1 MELSITTVAIVAM
14 VIVAATGLTWT
25 VTQSQSVD
33 AWHSE
38 FDSKKQCV
46 NYVDEVN
53 LDTTKDQAQ
62 EMCEEDVPHKEK

>member
-1 MELSITTVAIVAM
+1 M

-38 FDSKKQCV
+38 FASKKQCV
-46 NYVDEVN
+46 SYIDEVTR
-53 LDTTKDQAQ
+53 DTTRAQAQ
-62 EMCEEDVPHKEK
+62 DMCEVVTHKEK

>member
-14 VIVAATGLTWT
+14 VIVAATGLIRT

-53 LDTTKDQAQ
+53 RDTTRAEAQ
-62 EMCEEDVPHKEK
+62 DMCEVITHKEK

>member
-46 NYVDEVN
+46 NYVDQVN
-53 LDTTKDQAQ
+53 RDTTRAQAQ